1 MVHAMLKVKQEEDE
15 LLSDE
20 IDRRIEDFEQG
31 RIIPLRLTFD
41 ELADRAREKYKKRI
55 AQDK

>member
-1 MVHAMLKVKQEEDE
+1 MLKVKQEEDE